1 MHLLGNNFFF
11 NIDNINNEGL
21 LSINDLRRINDGAMM
36 LKIQVSSQE

>member
-21 LSINDLRRINDGAMM
+21 LSINDLRRINDAENPGV
-36 LKIQVSSQE
+36 ITRIN